1 MASQRAEQ
9 SGQRGPTPI
18 RIRLNPFQHR
28 VVEKC
33 PGQHPGETGDVGS
46 VNRADMDDHLDRL
59 TIRTD
64 CGVRRTM
71 RALRLVEFKRDPELV
86 EVPEPTPAPGQVVVE
101 VGAAGACHSDLH
113 IIHDLDAAFTPWRLP
128 FTLGH
133 ENAGRVHALGE
144 GVSGFA
150 VGDPVAVYG
159 AWGCGTCARCSVG
172 VENYCERSQ
181 AAGVGG
187 LGGGLGLDGG
197 MADYLLVPSDRHLVR
212 LPDGLDPVCA
222 APLTDAGL
230 TSYHAIR
237 RSWPKLTPDSAIVLI
252 GVGGLGHVG
261 VQIARATTGA
271 QVIAVDV
278 KPEAL
283 DLARRVG
290 AHHTLVSDA
299 GAAPAIR
306 ALTGGRG
313 ADVLIDF
320 VGTATTLQ
328 LARDAARTMADI
340 TIVGIAGG
348 EVPVSF
354 FSQPYEASI
363 ASTYWGTRPE
373 LVELLSLAARG
384 DVTVEHTV
392 YSLDD
397 AAQAYRDLHAGQV
410 IGRAVIVP

>member
-1 MASQRAEQ
+1 
-9 SGQRGPTPI
+9 
-18 RIRLNPFQHR
+18 
-28 VVEKC
+28 
-33 PGQHPGETGDVGS
+33 
-46 VNRADMDDHLDRL
+46 
-59 TIRTD
+59 
-64 CGVRRTM
+64 M
-71 RALRLVEFKRDPELV
+71 RALRLLEFKREPEVV
-86 EVPEPTPAPGQVVVE
+86 EIPEPTPGPGQVVIE

-113 IIHDLDAAFTPWRLP
+113 IIHDLDAAFTPWPLP

-133 ENAGRVHALGE
+133 ENAGRVHALGD
-144 GVSGFA
+144 GVTGFA

-159 AWGCGTCARCSVG
+159 AWGCGVCARCSVG
-172 VENYCERSQ
+172 IENYCEKSQ
-181 AAGVGG
+181 FTG
-187 LGGGLGLDGG
+187 GGGLGIDGG
-197 MADYLLVPSDRHLVR
+197 MADYLLVPSARHLVR
-212 LPDGLDPVCA
+212 LPDGLDPVSA

-237 RSWPKLTPDSAIVLI
+237 RSWPKLTPDATIVLI

-283 DLARRVG
+283 ELAHRVG
-290 AHHTLVSDA
+290 AHHTLVSDDS
-299 GAAPAIR
+299 AAQTIR
-306 ALTGGRG
+306 DLTGGRG

-328 LARDAARTMADI
+328 LARSAARTMSDI

-354 FSQPYEASI
+354 FSQPYEACI
-363 ASTYWGTRPE
+363 TSTYWGTRPE
-373 LVELLSLAARG
+373 LVELLTLAARG

-392 YSLDD
+392 YSLDEGP
-397 AAQAYRDLHAGQV
+397 QAYRDLQAGL
-410 IGRAVIVP
+410 INGRAVIVP